1 MVFVLSR
8 WRRALCL
15 AIGNFVGGSSSG
27 ELPQRHFT
35 DVANSQRIVS
45 YALAAGEKT
54 REIVRRG
61 HIESSLVFSSLMTTK
76 KSWEPAF
83 ERLLARHA
91 GTGADAPA
99 VAAAA
104 RRLCEDFAQ
113 HLTPLIGDGGVA
125 AIYGRSLQ
133 LAEWRLSGLPARS
146 SGQDNDPFTR
156 VQHFLERQ
164 DPVVAIG
171 AAVTVLAFASE
182 ALASFIGESLTRLLL
197 HETWPDQF
205 DRIRPEPTT

>member
-1 MVFVLSR
+1 
-8 WRRALCL
+8 
-15 AIGNFVGGSSSG
+15 
-27 ELPQRHFT
+27 
-35 DVANSQRIVS
+35 
-45 YALAAGEKT
+45 
-54 REIVRRG
+54 
-61 HIESSLVFSSLMTTK
+61 MTTGN
-76 KSWEPAF
+76 SWEPAF
-83 ERLLARHA
+83 ERLLARQA

-133 LAEWRLSGLPARS
+133 LAERRFPEFLPARS
-146 SGQDNDPFTR
+146 SGPDDPFTH

-164 DPVVAIG
+164 DPVVAIR
-171 AAVTVLAFASE
+171 AAVTVLAVASE
-182 ALASFIGESLTRLLL
+182 VLASFIGETLTRLLL

-205 DRIRPEPTT
+205 ERIPPEPTT

>member
-1 MVFVLSR
+1 
-8 WRRALCL
+8 
-15 AIGNFVGGSSSG
+15 
-27 ELPQRHFT
+27 
-35 DVANSQRIVS
+35 
-45 YALAAGEKT
+45 
-54 REIVRRG
+54 
-61 HIESSLVFSSLMTTK
+61 MTTR

-83 ERLLARHA
+83 ERLLTRQA

-133 LAEWRLSGLPARS
+133 LAERRFPGFQPARS
-146 SGQDNDPFTR
+146 SGQDGDPFTH

-164 DPVVAIG
+164 DPVIAIG

-182 ALASFIGESLTRLLL
+182 VLASFIGESLTHLLL

>member
-1 MVFVLSR
+1 
-8 WRRALCL
+8 
-15 AIGNFVGGSSSG
+15 
-27 ELPQRHFT
+27 
-35 DVANSQRIVS
+35 
-45 YALAAGEKT
+45 
-54 REIVRRG
+54 
-61 HIESSLVFSSLMTTK
+61 MTTR
-76 KSWEPAF
+76 KSWETAF

-91 GTGADAPA
+91 ETGADAPA

-133 LAEWRLSGLPARS
+133 LAERRFPGFPPARS
-146 SGQDNDPFTR
+146 SGQDGDPFTH

-171 AAVTVLAFASE
+171 AAVTVLASASE
-182 ALASFIGESLTRLLL
+182 VLASFIGESLTHLLL
-197 HETWPDQF
+197 HETWPDLF